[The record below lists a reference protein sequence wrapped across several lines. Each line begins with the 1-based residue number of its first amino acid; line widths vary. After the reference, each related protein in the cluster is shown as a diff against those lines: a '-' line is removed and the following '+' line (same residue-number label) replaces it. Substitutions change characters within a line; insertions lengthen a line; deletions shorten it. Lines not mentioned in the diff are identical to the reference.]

1 MVDWSGGADTG
12 LRPRKDAI
20 WAAVWRAGQIEPAV
34 YLRNR
39 ALALDWLSALVAAE
53 VAAGR
58 RLLVG
63 LDFPFGYPA
72 GFAARVTGRADPLA
86 LWDWLALALDAL
98 PAGEGR
104 FDLAAALNRRFPG
117 TGPFWFNGLRRDI
130 PDLPRQGRAVGG
142 HGLPPR
148 RAAEAL
154 APGAFSPWQMGGAGA
169 VGSQAMTGMASLSRL
184 RHLYGETVAVWP
196 FQAPDRPVVLAEI
209 WPSLLREEVAAAMRA
224 GTETIRDRAQ
234 VSVIARVVAA
244 AQDTGALDAMLAAVP
259 DGPPRDEEGWILGV
273 GAESRL
279 RAAAAARLPAGGD
292 PAGSAVGLSPRRGA

>member
-12 LRPRKDAI
+12 PRPRKDAI
-20 WAAVWRAGQIEPAV
+20 WAAVWRAEQLEPAV

-53 VAAGR
+53 AAAGR

-86 LWDWLALALDAL
+86 LWDWLAAALDAL

-130 PDLPRQGRAVGG
+130 PDLPRQGRVVGG
-142 HGLPPR
+142 HGLPLR
-148 RAAEAL
+148 RAAEAQ

-169 VGSQAMTGMASLSRL
+169 VGSQTITGMASLSRL
-184 RHLYGETVAVWP
+184 RRLHGAEIAVWP
-196 FQAPDRPVVLAEI
+196 FEPLDRPVVLAEI
-209 WPSLLREEVAAAMRA
+209 WPSLLREAVAATIRHE
-224 GTETIRDRAQ
+224 GETIRDRAQ
-234 VSVIARVVAA
+234 VSVMARVVAA
-244 AQDTGALDAMLAAVP
+244 AQANGALDAVLAAVP
-259 DGPPRDEEGWILGV
+259 DGAPRTEEGWILGL
-273 GAESRL
+273 GAEARL
-279 RAAAAARLPAGGD
+279 RAAAAAAGLPAGGVAD
-292 PAGSAVGLSPRRGA
+292 

>member
-1 MVDWSGGADTG
+1 MVDWAGGGDTG
-12 LRPRKDAI
+12 PRPRKDAI
-20 WAAVWRAGQIEPAV
+20 WAAVWRAGRLEPAT

-39 ALALDWLSALVAAE
+39 AVALDWLAALVSAE
-53 VAAGR
+53 RVAGR

-63 LDFPFGYPA
+63 FDFPFGYPA
-72 GFAARVTGRADPLA
+72 GFAARVTGSADPLA
-86 LWDWLALALDAL
+86 LWDWLASGLEAL

-104 FDLAAALNRRFPG
+104 FDLAARLNRRFPG
-117 TGPFWFNGLRRDI
+117 IGPFWFNGLRRDI
-130 PDLPRQGRAVGG
+130 PDLPRKGRGVGG
-142 HGLPPR
+142 HGLPLR
-148 RAAEAL
+148 RATEAQ
-154 APGAFSPWQMGGAGA
+154 APGAFSLWQMGGAGA

-209 WPSLLREEVAAAMRA
+209 WPSLLPEEVAVAM
-224 GTETIRDRAQ
+224 GDGSETIRDRTQ

-279 RAAAAARLPAGGD
+279 RAAAAAGLPAGGD